1 MDPMVSEKF
10 RYISRRDHL
19 ADVRKAIFKALELG
33 LEPVKINT
41 VVIRGFNDDELLD
54 FADLAFD
61 FPLHIR
67 FIEFMPIGDLL
78 FWKKDRMITSEQI
91 KEKIEQ
97 RYELTPT
104 KLV

>member
-1 MDPMVSEKF
+1 MDTMVSEKF

-54 FADLAFD
+54 LRIL
-61 FPLHIR
+61 PLIFR
-67 FIEFMPIGDLL
+67 C
-78 FWKKDRMITSEQI
+78 TSGSLNSCRLEI
-91 KEKIEQ
+91 CYSGK
-97 RYELTPT
+97 RTA
-104 KLV
+104 